1 MTRPDAPDPGPFDRT
16 HPRPPRSVSHVDVVI
31 VGAGLGGA
39 LAAAILARAGY
50 AVALVDVHA
59 VYPPDFRVEKI
70 AGEQV
75 ALMRGLGFLDALA
88 GAATRVDE
96 IVNVASGRVIDR
108 TRGEHYSIM
117 YGDIV
122 RIARAQIPPS
132 VKFMVGR
139 VADIETSPERQRVTI
154 SGGDVIDARLVVLAT
169 GQGDVL
175 RQKLGIR
182 RRMVFPKHTLSF
194 GFSVRP
200 GPGAARFPA
209 LTYYG
214 EHPRDRIDYLTLLPL
229 ADSLRANIF
238 TFCDHRDRWARA
250 FRDDPKR
257 LLLEVMPGLAHF
269 LPDFEVVGKVQLFM
283 MDLSTVEDHV
293 RDGTVLIGDAF
304 QTSCPAA
311 GTGVSRLLVDVD
323 RLCNTYLPEWLATP
337 GMGADKIARFYAD
350 PAKRAADARARRAA
364 EFRRALTLE
373 TNLKW
378 ELRRR
383 EMYLRRRTLGWITQ
397 RLRRPSDHGIGSVRK

>member
-1 MTRPDAPDPGPFDRT
+1 
-16 HPRPPRSVSHVDVVI
+16 
-31 VGAGLGGA
+31 
-39 LAAAILARAGY
+39 
-50 AVALVDVHA
+50 
-59 VYPPDFRVEKI
+59 
-70 AGEQV
+70 
-75 ALMRGLGFLDALA
+75 
-88 GAATRVDE
+88 
-96 IVNVASGRVIDR
+96 
-108 TRGEHYSIM
+108 M

-132 VKFMVGR
+132 VKFIVGR

-194 GFSVRP
+194 GFPIHR
-200 GPGAARFPA
+200 GPGGARFPA

-214 EHPRDRIDYLTLLPL
+214 EHPRDGIDYLTLLPL
-229 ADSLRANIF
+229 GDSLRANIF

-323 RLCNTYLPEWLATP
+323 RLCKTYLPEWLATP

-350 PAKRAADARARRAA
+350 PAKRAADARASRAA
-364 EFRRALTLE
+364 EFRRALTIE

-383 EMYLRRRTLGWITQ
+383 EMYLRRRTLGWIAQ
-397 RLRRPSDHGIGSVRK
+397 RLRPLSDHGIGSVRK